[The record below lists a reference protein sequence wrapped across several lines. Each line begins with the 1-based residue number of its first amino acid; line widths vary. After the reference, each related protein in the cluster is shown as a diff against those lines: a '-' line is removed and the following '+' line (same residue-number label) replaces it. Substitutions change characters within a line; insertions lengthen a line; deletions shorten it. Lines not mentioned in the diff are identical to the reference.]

1 MLNEHNLEIRSFNK
15 FHSTI
20 FSFKNLNSSYQT
32 FQIDF
37 RGSQNV
43 LIRGG
48 EPDGTKTVIKVEGE
62 QFTIIEVLPLDI
74 RQGIVLESFNI
85 EKIERKVAA

>member
-1 MLNEHNLEIRSFNK
+1 M
-15 FHSTI
+15 
-20 FSFKNLNSSYQT
+20 
-32 FQIDF
+32 
-37 RGSQNV
+37 